1 MRWAWLCLWLALPDL
16 ATAGSLAIV
25 DARVHTLTAAGV
37 LDGATVLVRDG
48 RIEAVG
54 RELAVPADAAR
65 IDAAGRVLTP
75 GLFGALTHLGVEEI
89 SGVAETVDAR
99 QAGQVYSA
107 AFDVAYAFNPRSVV
121 IPVNRMD
128 GVTRAAVVPMAAAET
143 GSVIGGQA
151 AVVALAGPQPVM
163 RRGAAMLARLGERGS
178 DLAGGSRVA
187 ALLAL
192 RNALEDAQDFARHR
206 DQWERRARRDYL
218 LSRKD
223 LEALQPV
230 LAGDMPL
237 LVEAERASD
246 IEQAL
251 ALATEFDL
259 RLAIAGGAEAW
270 LVADALAAA
279 DVPVIVDPQSNL
291 PESFA
296 QLNATLE
303 NAARLHAAGVRIAL
317 SVRDRHNVRNMTQY
331 AGLAVAHGLP
341 YEAALAAITR
351 VPAEI
356 YGVANEV
363 GTLRA
368 GMLAD
373 LVLWSG
379 DPLELLTNADAV
391 FVAGERVPAVSRS
404 TLLRDRY
411 RNLDRTLPYAY
422 PRPQ

>member
-1 MRWAWLCLWLALPDL
+1 MRIACLWLGLLLPGCL
-16 ATAGSLAIV
+16 TAGSLAIV
-25 DARVHTLTAAGV
+25 DARVHTLTEAGV
-37 LDGATVLVRDG
+37 LEGATVLITDG
-48 RIEAVG
+48 RISAVG
-54 RELAVPADAAR
+54 RKLSLPEGAER
-65 IDAAGRVLTP
+65 IDAAGCIVTP

-89 SGVAETVDAR
+89 CGVAETVDAR

-107 AFDVAYAFNPRSVV
+107 AFDVAFAFNPRSVV
-121 IPVNRMD
+121 IPVNRIE
-128 GVTRAAVVPMAAAET
+128 GVTRAAVVPMAAEET

-151 AVVALAGPQPVM
+151 AVVALAGPRPVM

-192 RNALEDAQDFARHR
+192 RNALEDAQDFAGHR
-206 DQWERRARRDYL
+206 AQWEKGARRDYV

-230 LAGDMPL
+230 LRGEMPL

-251 ALATEFDL
+251 QLAVDFGV
-259 RLAIAGGAEAW
+259 RLAIAGGTEAW
-270 LVADALAAA
+270 LVAEELAAA
-279 DVPVIVDPQSNL
+279 EVPVIVDPQTNL

-296 QLNATLE
+296 QLNATLH
-303 NAARLHAAGVRIAL
+303 NAARLHAAGVPVAL

-341 YEAALAAITR
+341 YEAALAAIMR

-356 YGVANEV
+356 YGVDGEV
-363 GTLRA
+363 GTLAPGRV
-368 GMLAD
+368 AD

-379 DPLELLTNADAV
+379 DPLELMSHAEAV
-391 FVAGERVPAVSRS
+391 FIAGERVPAVSRS

-411 RNLDRTLPYAY
+411 RKLDRAWPYAY
-422 PRPQ
+422 PRQ